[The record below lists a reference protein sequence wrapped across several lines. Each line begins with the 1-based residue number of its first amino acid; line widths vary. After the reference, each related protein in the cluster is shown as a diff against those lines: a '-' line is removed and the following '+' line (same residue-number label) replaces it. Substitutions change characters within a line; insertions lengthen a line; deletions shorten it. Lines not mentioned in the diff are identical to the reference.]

1 MNEVFLH
8 QIDWTK
14 TRWIY
19 FSEDYLTALE
29 VKDKFSELG
38 ASEIHYTEALNHIAR
53 EIKPQFIDLI
63 GAIGKSQPFKEWI
76 ISSIAEKNSASTIYP
91 DICRA
96 LYIKDYL
103 LKNDY
108 DGVLVIICAREG
120 LLKILYELFPDA
132 VYVVSSR
139 IKSYLQYLYLYIGSR
154 YYFILKAIK
163 SRIKSKKIPRPKRAS
178 IILHTWL
185 TAQSYDSNGEFNE
198 IYHGDL
204 YKVMVSNNI
213 DVALLIWVIS
223 EYAMANLAEEINNKQ
238 SKVICFESYINIF
251 DVVILLVKGFVSKC
265 LKFNNVKLNGLDIS
279 PILNEAAAIDK
290 AHNRYSIY
298 YQENVLIKKLFT
310 AGWNIER
317 FIYPMENQ
325 PWERVLCFSI
335 KKYFPNCIIT
345 AYQHATLSPQY
356 LFYCQSTEEKEYM
369 PQPDIILT
377 TGEIAR
383 NYLKSYGYKAIIEVG
398 GALRYKYLFEESKKS
413 GKHINHKTVLVP
425 LSFNFNLTLELL
437 QKITKYCERNEN
449 IKFIVKPHPC
459 MPLPEYVYKKL
470 RELRM
475 IEVRNELIRELLL
488 ETDVVLYMDTVVCIE
503 AIASGIPVIHVVPE
517 YMIDIDPLEDYPE
530 MKMNISLLNSISEN
544 NLSLPKS
551 ADIFL
556 NKYFTYPKHEI
567 MKKFWAINK
576 FN

>member
-1 MNEVFLH
+1 MFIKHQSLNIFLCHQNRVNEVFLH

-204 YKVMVSNNI
+204 
-213 DVALLIWVIS
+213 
-223 EYAMANLAEEINNKQ
+223 
-238 SKVICFESYINIF
+238 
-251 DVVILLVKGFVSKC
+251 
-265 LKFNNVKLNGLDIS
+265 
-279 PILNEAAAIDK
+279 
-290 AHNRYSIY
+290 
-298 YQENVLIKKLFT
+298 
-310 AGWNIER
+310 
-317 FIYPMENQ
+317 
-325 PWERVLCFSI
+325 
-335 KKYFPNCIIT
+335 
-345 AYQHATLSPQY
+345 
-356 LFYCQSTEEKEYM
+356 
-369 PQPDIILT
+369 
-377 TGEIAR
+377 
-383 NYLKSYGYKAIIEVG
+383 
-398 GALRYKYLFEESKKS
+398 
-413 GKHINHKTVLVP
+413 
-425 LSFNFNLTLELL
+425 
-437 QKITKYCERNEN
+437 
-449 IKFIVKPHPC
+449 
-459 MPLPEYVYKKL
+459 
-470 RELRM
+470 
-475 IEVRNELIRELLL
+475 
-488 ETDVVLYMDTVVCIE
+488 
-503 AIASGIPVIHVVPE
+503 
-517 YMIDIDPLEDYPE
+517 
-530 MKMNISLLNSISEN
+530 
-544 NLSLPKS
+544 
-551 ADIFL
+551 
-556 NKYFTYPKHEI
+556 
-567 MKKFWAINK
+567 
-576 FN
+576 